1 MPRLKAMSYRAGYP
15 EDHTH
20 ALTLIVQHTKAGWV
34 ARLLD
39 HRTPNESELFSTI
52 VFDPKDGKALLE
64 KELTDLLTAEHRPQT
79 PINWTRIRRRKR
91 NQSLL

>member
-1 MPRLKAMSYRAGYP
+1 MSYLAGYP
-15 EDHTH
+15 EDDTHT
-20 ALTLIVQHTKAGWV
+20 LTLLVQYTKTGWV

-39 HRTPNESELFSTI
+39 NRTQNESELFSRI

-64 KELTDLLTAEHRPQT
+64 KELTDFLTAENWPKT

-91 NQSLL
+91 IQSFL